1 MDLGPV
7 VEPFPEVLAL
17 YLFGS
22 RSRGTARADS
32 DLDLALLLRPGLA
45 ETVAFELRLQLGA
58 LLSEAAGLAVDLVR
72 LGDDL
77 DLTFRIL
84 REGQRLFE
92 RDRDRVRYEEA
103 RLASLYYDY
112 QPFLEAYL
120 SATRDHFRRG

>member
-1 MDLGPV
+1 MDLSRH
-7 VEPFPEVLAL
+7 VEAIPDVLAL

-22 RSRGTARADS
+22 HSRGTAREHS

-45 ETVAFELRLQLGA
+45 DQAAFDLRLQLGA
-58 LLSEAAGLAVDLVR
+58 DVSEATGKVVDLVA

-84 REGQRLFE
+84 REGKRLYE

-120 SATRDHFRRG
+120 SATRAHFTRG